1 MKINGEMTQMLKY
14 ANNFKAAI
22 LTMFT
27 EKKKKFI
34 MNRQE
39 IRALK
44 EKQKEIQE
52 LKKYQSE
59 NFLKNY

>member
-1 MKINGEMTQMLKY
+1 MKINSEMTQMLKF

-22 LTMFT
+22 LTMIK
-27 EKKKKFI
+27 EKKKNII

-44 EKQKEIQE
+44 EK
-52 LKKYQSE
+52 
-59 NFLKNY
+59 